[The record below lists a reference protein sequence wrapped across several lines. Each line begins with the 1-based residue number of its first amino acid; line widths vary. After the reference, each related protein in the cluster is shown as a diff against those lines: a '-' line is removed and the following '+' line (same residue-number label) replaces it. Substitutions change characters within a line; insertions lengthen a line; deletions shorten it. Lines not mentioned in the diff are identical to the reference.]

1 MTAPRP
7 YGLADRLYAG
17 ETVFCAWLGTPE
29 PFVAESLAREGFD
42 AIAFDMQHST
52 IDLMSVMRGITGVF
66 LAGKPSIVRLA
77 LNDFGTGARLLDT
90 GAECIIAPM
99 INNAADARRFVEAC
113 KYPPIG
119 ERSWGGARIMQLSGM
134 DANSYIQASHKMC
147 VTLAMIETVEAMN
160 NVDEIL
166 AVDGIDGV
174 FAGPSDISLTL
185 SKGAEMNPLR
195 KDVEEAFAM
204 ILAAS
209 KKAGKLSGCF
219 SPNYMTAKGLAD
231 KGWGLISVIT
241 DGSLFK
247 IGAQTALKA
256 ARGE

>member
-7 YGLADRLYAG
+7 YGLADRLYSG
-17 ETVFCAWLGTPE
+17 ETVFTAWLGTPE

-42 AIAFDMQHST
+42 AIAFDMQHSV
-52 IDLMSVMRGITGVF
+52 IDLISVMRGITGVF

-99 INNAADARRFVEAC
+99 INNAADARAFVSAC
-113 KYPPIG
+113 KYPPLG
-119 ERSWGGARIMQLSGM
+119 ERSWGGARIMQLSGL
-134 DANSYIQASHKMC
+134 DANSYIQKSHKMC
-147 VTLAMIETVEAMN
+147 LLFAMIETKEAMR

-166 AVDGIDGV
+166 AVPGIDGV

-185 SKGAEMNPLR
+185 SDGAEMNPLR
-195 KDVEEAFAM
+195 KDVDEAFAI

-209 KKAGKLSGCF
+209 KSAGKLSGCF
-219 SPNYMTAKGLAD
+219 SPNYLKAKELAD
-231 KGWGLISVIT
+231 KGWGLISLIT
-241 DGSLFK
+241 DGSLFRL
-247 IGAQTALKA
+247 GAQVALNA
-256 ARGE
+256 AHGK